1 MEEPIYMPHAARP
14 LSPVASYQPGH
25 FPHDAYYSQQQYAT
39 IDKNGRFRGERK
51 HKSNGK
57 SSKQQSSDSNA
68 EDSEYGGPAGIYKK
82 GHINERAFAHSMKNE
97 HRSRSFGS
105 LANLQF
111 DPNGEVLDGMDGSPE
126 MMNGR
131 KKEHEMHQMIGQMDG
146 MDLDDDQ
153 IERREVPAGFVPQPL
168 RYRGPPGG
176 PPGPPMVAMGGPG
189 PDRRRR

>member
-1 MEEPIYMPHAARP
+1 MPMPPQQGPRGNKKAGTFSARGKGSRGAP
-14 LSPVASYQPGH
+14 PFMMYGPGMGPPPPHMMGPPPHLLPPPGH
-25 FPHDAYYSQQQYAT
+25 PLYAHHGPMPFQMGG
-39 IDKNGRFRGERK
+39 GRE
-51 HKSNGK
+51 
-57 SSKQQSSDSNA
+57 
-68 EDSEYGGPAGIYKK
+68 

-111 DPNGEVLDGMDGSPE
+111 DPNGEVLDGMEGSPE

-168 RYRGPPGG
+168 RYRGPPSG